1 VQYQLPDRLHAR
13 HGGSRLLTCV
23 TDDADDRRQLAKQCW
38 SIRRASNKILKVVVV
53 IVVTVMVLVVVVVVV
68 LLAVFVIVC
77 AHLPYH
83 CTQNLIFY
91 FQSAHPL
98 SAAQLA

>member
-1 VQYQLPDRLHAR
+1 
-13 HGGSRLLTCV
+13 
-23 TDDADDRRQLAKQCW
+23 
-38 SIRRASNKILKVVVV
+38 
-53 IVVTVMVLVVVVVVV
+53 MVLVVVVVVV